1 MPESTGFA
9 YVTGGGSGIGRASA
23 LAFARQ
29 GLPVMVADRAEDDA
43 ATTADLIRQDGGEAT
58 HVVVDVT
65 VPLDLQRSVSQGADL
80 YGPLAVAVNSA
91 GIQGELAPVADCRP
105 ANWQDIIAVNLTGTF
120 LSMQAELEAM
130 LRHRSGSIVNVA
142 SNFGLVG
149 QRGMPA
155 YCASKHGVIGL
166 SKSASLD
173 YAASNIRV
181 NVVCPG
187 PIGTP
192 LLDSFVGSSGS
203 HLLDSIK
210 QSVPMGRVGTADEV
224 GQTIA
229 WLAGSSASYVT
240 GAVLAVDGGYVVP

>member
-1 MPESTGFA
+1 MVEPTGFA

-23 LAFARQ
+23 LALARQ
-29 GLPVMVADRAEDDA
+29 GLPVVVADRAGNDA
-43 ATTADLIRQDGGEAT
+43 STTAELINRDGGQAI
-58 HVVVDVT
+58 HVAVDVT
-65 VPLDLQRSVSQGADL
+65 STTELQRSISRGLEL
-80 YGPLAVAVNSA
+80 YGPLTVAVNSA
-91 GIQGELAPVADCRP
+91 GIQGDIAPVTECRES
-105 ANWQDIIAVNLTGTF
+105 NWSDIIAVNLTGTF
-120 LSMQAELEAM
+120 LSMRAELDAM
-130 LRHRSGSIVNVA
+130 LRHRFGSIVNVA

-173 YAASNIRV
+173 YAVSNIRV

-192 LLDSFVGSSGS
+192 LLDSFVGSDGA
-203 HLLDSIK
+203 HLLDAIK
-210 QSVPMGRVGTADEV
+210 ESVPMGRVGTANEV
-224 GQTIA
+224 GDTIA
-229 WLAGSSASYVT
+229 WLASSTASYVT

>member
-1 MPESTGFA
+1 MGEPTGFA

-23 LAFARQ
+23 LALARQ
-29 GLPVMVADRAEDDA
+29 GLAVVVADRAEDDA
-43 ATTADLIRQDGGEAT
+43 STTVELIQRDGGQAS
-58 HVVVDVT
+58 HAVVDVT
-65 VPLDLQRSVSQGADL
+65 STTDLQRSISRGLEL

-91 GIQGELAPVADCRP
+91 GIQGDLAPVAECRES
-105 ANWQDIIAVNLTGTF
+105 NWNDIIAVNLTGTF
-120 LSMQAELEAM
+120 LSMQAELDAM
-130 LRHRSGSIVNVA
+130 LRDRAGSIVNVA

-173 YAASNIRV
+173 YAVSNIRV

-192 LLDSFVGSSGS
+192 LLDSFVGADGA
-203 HLLDSIK
+203 HLLDAIK

-224 GQTIA
+224 GNAIA
-229 WLAGSSASYVT
+229 WLASSSASYVT
-240 GAVLAVDGGYVVP
+240 GAVLTVDGGYVVP

>member
-23 LAFARQ
+23 VALARQ

-65 VPLDLQRSVSQGADL
+65 ASLDLQRSVSQGIDL

-91 GIQGELAPVADCRP
+91 GIQGELAPVAECRP

-203 HLLDSIK
+203 DLLDSIK

-229 WLAGSSASYVT
+229 WLAGASASYVT